1 MRQSIYVAIMAG
13 GAGTRFWPASVKEK
27 PKQFLDVL
35 GTGSSLLEET
45 FKRFRTFVPA
55 EQIRVVSGEKYS
67 GLIKEQLKV
76 DQQSI
81 IPEPMMRNT
90 AAAVALTA
98 FEISH
103 EDPDAIIVMTP
114 ADHLIQNRRAFEE
127 VILKCT
133 DFAAHKDSLITLGI
147 QPHSPHTGYGYIKKG
162 SPENGLFQVER
173 FTEKPNEALAAEF
186 VESGDYFWN
195 AGIFVWSA
203 KSILRAF
210 FEHAIEIYNPLA
222 GLFRKGKPNLR
233 DLREVY
239 QTLPSISV
247 DYAIMEKA
255 ESVYLCPADFG
266 WSDLGSWNTIYEL
279 SEKDKTQNSAGQSPI
294 VALESRGNLIR
305 GQKDK
310 LYTLIGM
317 EGMGI
322 VDTGEVLI
330 IFPLSKDQDVKKMV
344 EEVRKQFGDKYD

>member
-45 FKRFRTFVPA
+45 FNRFREFVPA
-55 EQIRVVSGEKYS
+55 EQIKVVSGEQYS

-76 DQQSI
+76 EDQSLL
-81 IPEPMMRNT
+81 PEPMMRNT

-98 FEISH
+98 FEISN
-103 EDPDAIIVMTP
+103 ENPDAIIVMAP
-114 ADHLIQNRRAFEE
+114 ADHLIQDRRAFEKA
-127 VILKCT
+127 VLKCA
-133 DFAAHKDSLITLGI
+133 DFAAQKDSLITIGI

-162 SPENGLFQVER
+162 SPEKELFQVER
-173 FTEKPNEALAAEF
+173 FAEKPNRELAEEF
-186 VESGDYFWN
+186 VDSGDYFWN

-203 KSILRAF
+203 KSILREL
-210 FEHAIEIYNPLA
+210 FEHANEIYSPLA
-222 GLFRKGKPNLR
+222 GLFRKGKPNLKE
-233 DLREVY
+233 LREVY
-239 QTLPSISV
+239 QSLPSISV

-266 WSDLGSWNTIYEL
+266 WSDLGSWNTIYQL
-279 SEKDKTQNSAGQSPI
+279 SEKDETNNSPGRSPFI
-294 VALESRGNLIR
+294 TIDSSGNMIR
-305 GQKDK
+305 GKKDK
-310 LYTLIGM
+310 LYALIGM

-322 VDTGEVLI
+322 VDTGEVLMV
-330 IFPLSKDQDVKKMV
+330 FPLSKDQDVKKMV
-344 EEVRKQFGDKYD
+344 EKAREKFGGKYD